1 MNREWL
7 VVIAICLIVIAGV
20 LVGIYIR
27 GETWGKESEADN
39 ATEATE
45 TTEVCEIVEET
56 VETEPT
62 ETTEEVIEETT
73 ETIVETEVV
82 ETTEYIELT
91 VYIPE
96 TEPVVTEPPTEPAP
110 TNPPETELPTETPTE
125 PIPEATDAPVIEES
139 EPVDIPE
146 ETEVMSPDGNE
157 ETETTSPEYSAEV
170 EMLAIVAYAE
180 VGGDAYCDDCRR
192 RVIDVVL
199 NRVASPS
206 FPNTIYEVL
215 TQEGQYGRFH
225 WTGIVWPERAKYES
239 EAHAVER
246 AYRIA
251 QEVLNGQH
259 SELYGNNYVWQA
271 GFIQGYD
278 NVYCCG
284 HYFGKG

>member
-7 VVIAICLIVIAGV
+7 VVVAICLIVVAGA
-20 LVGIYIR
+20 LIGIYIHS
-27 GETWGKESEADN
+27 GIVNEESEADSE
-39 ATEATE
+39 TEVTDATE
-45 TTEVCEIVEET
+45 TSEVIEET

-62 ETTEEVIEETT
+62 ETTAEVNEETT
-73 ETIVETEVV
+73 ETLVEA
-82 ETTEYIELT
+82 

-110 TNPPETELPTETPTE
+110 TNPPETVPPTEAPTE
-125 PIPEATDAPVIEES
+125 PIPEVTDAPTIEET
-139 EPVDIPE
+139 EPAEEATEPTDIPE

-157 ETETTSPEYSAEV
+157 ETEATSPEYSAEV
-170 EMLAIVAYAE
+170 EMLACVIYQEA
-180 VGGDAYCDDCRR
+180 GGDAYCDTCRR
-192 RVIDVVL
+192 RVADVVL
-199 NRVASPS
+199 NRVDSAS

-225 WTGIVWPERAKYES
+225 WTGIIWPERAKYES

-259 SELYGNNYVWQA
+259 SELYGNRYVWQA

>member
-7 VVIAICLIVIAGV
+7 VVIAICLIVIAGA
-20 LVGIYIR
+20 LIGIYIH
-27 GETWGKESEADN
+27 GSLIAEESEADN
-39 ATEATE
+39 ETTVTDATEATE
-45 TTEVCEIVEET
+45 EAA
-56 VETEPT
+56 ETEPT
-62 ETTEEVIEETT
+62 ETTEEVTEETT
-73 ETIVETEVV
+73 ETIVETEAV
-82 ETTEYIELT
+82 ETTEYVEPT

-96 TEPVVTEPPTEPAP
+96 TVVTEPPTEPAP
-110 TNPPETELPTETPTE
+110 TNPPETEPPTEPAE
-125 PIPEATDAPVIEES
+125 PIPETTDAPVTEET
-139 EPVDIPE
+139 EPVDIPTE
-146 ETEVMSPDGNE
+146 ETEVAA
-157 ETETTSPEYSAEV
+157 PEYSAEV
-170 EMLAIVAYAE
+170 EMLACVAYQEA
-180 VGGDAYCDDCRR
+180 GGDAHCDECRR

-225 WTGIVWPERAKYES
+225 WTGIIWPERAKYES

-259 SELYGNNYVWQA
+259 SELYGNRYVWQA
-271 GFIQGYD
+271 GFVQGYD